1 MINDA
6 DQIGFY
12 TTNTC
17 SRAGLCTRLVY
28 TIVQSNVSI
37 HERRQQDQY
46 NEDHPIFKS
55 IKERYSN
62 AHARMHPHEED
73 EDLNQNKTCSCQL
86 DGGHLLPSSTYPTHQ
101 SNHIFPL
108 SSWIWYYICKLRL
121 PAKTW
126 SFSLKYINQS
136 INGYAFDSIKPW
148 LLNQSVLS
156 C

>member
-17 SRAGLCTRLVY
+17 SRAGRCTRLVY

-73 EDLNQNKTCSCQL
+73 EDLNHIKPVPVNTMAGTSFLPPPILPTSQIIYFP
-86 DGGHLLPSSTYPTHQ
+86 PSS
-101 SNHIFPL
+101 
-108 SSWIWYYICKLRL
+108 
-121 PAKTW
+121 
-126 SFSLKYINQS
+126 
-136 INGYAFDSIKPW
+136 
-148 LLNQSVLS
+148 
-156 C
+156 